1 MTKYSN
7 NAIII
12 KIDDHW
18 FDVTEYSNK
27 HPGGKEVLKKYHLKC
42 ATEVFNEIRGH
53 VEAYH
58 FLEDLEVTDPDMIKL
73 LDLYST
79 K

>member
-1 MTKYSN
+1 MKQS
-7 NAIII
+7 ICI

-27 HPGGKEVLKKYHLKC
+27 HPGGHQILIKYHLKD
-42 ATEVFNEIRGH
+42 ATEAFNEIRGH

-58 FLEDLEVTDPDMIKL
+58 FMDDFEVKDQAFIDLL
-73 LDLYST
+73 NLYA
-79 K
+79 KK

>member
-1 MTKYSN
+1 MSQS
-7 NAIII
+7 III

-27 HPGGKEVLKKYHLKC
+27 HPGGKQVLMKYHMKD

-58 FLEDLEVTDPDMIKL
+58 FLHDLECCSPVDENKQENL
-73 LDLYST
+73 NF
-79 K
+79 KV